1 MTLNSEEHVIQEER
15 SARERK
21 GSVGG
26 TVANWPSPARRLL
39 IAGTGSGVG
48 KTTVTLG
55 IMRALTRNGWKVQ
68 PFKCGPDYIDPT
80 YHTAVTGVPSRN
92 LDSWMC
98 GPDGMRDIFAR
109 RANGADIAIMEGVMG
124 LYDGRRADS
133 DEGSSASVAKQ
144 LDCPVLL
151 VIDASGM
158 ARSAAAMVA
167 GFQHFD
173 AEVRIAGV
181 IANNV
186 GSEGHG
192 KLLRE
197 AIESACGVPLIGFVL
212 RDTELAVPERHLGL
226 VPAIERGT
234 LDSLFERMADA
245 VEAHTDLNEIV
256 RIAESAPLRNMDDL
270 SLGAADSNDI
280 PSKQSSFSSVR
291 EAGQELGVTQEP
303 LRLALA
309 YDAAFHF
316 YYPDNMEL
324 LEACGFELV
333 RFSPLADEP
342 VPDGVDGL
350 YIGGGFPEAFAP
362 ELAKCSRAL
371 ASIRQVIEA
380 GTPTFAECGGYMLL
394 TERLVLTDGSVYPL
408 IGILPGETRMGTK
421 LAALGYREVTGE
433 AGNFLLPMEQMARGH
448 EFHYSTVHVEE
459 AQALPP
465 AYRSRGLA
473 GERPEGA
480 VYQDRLQLVAGYT
493 HIHFGSNSAIVT
505 NWAQA
510 CVAFRQKRL

>member
-1 MTLNSEEHVIQEER
+1 MTLNSEEHAIQKEHN
-15 SARERK
+15 AKARK
-21 GSVGG
+21 GWEEG
-26 TVANWPSPARRLL
+26 TVGNSTSPARRLL

-55 IMRALTRNGWKVQ
+55 IMRALTRSGWKVQ

-98 GPDGMRDIFAR
+98 GPDGMRDIFIR
-109 RANGADIAIMEGVMG
+109 GANGADIAIMEGVMG

-173 AEVRIAGV
+173 AELRIAGV

-197 AIESACGVPLIGFVL
+197 AIESACNVPLLGYVV
-212 RDTELAVPERHLGL
+212 RDKELAVPERHLGL

-234 LDSLFERMADA
+234 LDSLFDRMADA
-245 VEAHTDLNEIV
+245 VEAHTDLDELV
-256 RIAESAPLRNMDDL
+256 RIAESAPL
-270 SLGAADSNDI
+270 
-280 PSKQSSFSSVR
+280 QSSSGISFKAPAGSAVPSGQDSSSAVR
-291 EAGQELGVTQEP
+291 EAWKKPGAIREP

-316 YYPDNMEL
+316 YYPDNLEL
-324 LEACGFELV
+324 LEAYGFELA

-342 VPDGVDGL
+342 VPEGVDGL

-362 ELAKCSRAL
+362 ELAQCGRAL
-371 ASIRQVIEA
+371 ASIRHAIEA

-394 TERLVLTDGSVYPL
+394 TERLVLADGCVHPL
-408 IGILPGETRMGTK
+408 IGVIPGETRMGTK

-433 AGNFLLPMEQMARGH
+433 AGNFMLPIGQTARGH
-448 EFHYSTVHVEE
+448 EFHYSTIHVEE
-459 AQALPP
+459 ERALPP
-465 AYRSRGLA
+465 AYRARGLA
-473 GERPEGA
+473 GERSEGA
-480 VYQDRLQLVAGYT
+480 VHRDGAQLVAGYT
-493 HIHFGSNSAIVT
+493 HIHFGSNPAIVT
-505 NWAQA
+505 NWRQA